1 MVAKLFNDLVTAL
14 DILPSSPTVDL
25 CVNHPSPCALTGKVR
40 VIVKRP
46 CVYKSLVLTITGTS
60 RVWMRQGAKTI
71 KAKQVFLKVSK
82 EIVFDGGNGGGSLT
96 TGPGTAIGAREHQH
110 QQQLHLQQR
119 QQQQRASSLSS
130 MSSLSNSHPSNNIP
144 VSEET
149 SPSTST
155 STITPATA
163 ASTTTSPVSALNM
176 VNRVI
181 TAITIPQGPTSAQ
194 PVISGEPSHG
204 LDSMVTANTDDSSP
218 MTHIQQGTRSGLST
232 PPADNSQPSYFPTQH
247 HQDRRLSEQESTH
260 NHSTIHNNSNNNS
273 NSNGSGTNNNGHLQ
287 NQLRQGVNDID
298 FYLEFP
304 SHVDNINNS
313 TNTNNTTNSDSS
325 RSLPSGPFKSFS
337 GDSTIV
343 YTVSATLVMSRRDIL
358 VNNQITTSIPLRVQC
373 WQELIDW
380 RNQSEDHSYH
390 GKRRGKIEFRLQV
403 PKQLDV
409 RRLQDLQFGFDAKW
423 RTLQDRL
430 RIKEVHYA
438 IIEEE
443 TQILGPRMAPNVHST
458 VISTAVTHDCSGDT
472 TPTNTWTH
480 LREAARLQIPQPLS
494 VMESMST
501 PWPHTLVVSHKLRL
515 TFRFDQSLAKERD
528 LQLSFPILIHPTL
541 NAAGGPVHTHALF
554 RHLARFQ
561 PQSQR
566 RRRARRALFGMVG
579 AAGALEEGVAAGG
592 DGDELSDYD
601 EDMEYDDD
609 EDGDSETAGG
619 GGTNGYS
626 GSGGS
631 GNGNADR
638 HLPVYAD
645 REGTLLLMVG
655 HEVMQETTDLLAP
668 EQVDALGISMARIP
682 TSSMTNTG
690 YSLGVTDR
698 RASLLQY
705 SPSEASMTSSGPNS
719 PTAMMGHYSWGSA
732 YDGAGVASSPT
743 STMGFSMY
751 STSPDFGTGSAMSPV
766 VGMGMGSSSGGSIV
780 SRRHSSICSNG
791 TPAAAGGTMELSLPP
806 PYAFPS
812 VAEDGEEDYAM
823 PPPSPLP
830 LQNDRDPT
838 LIAGA
843 SLTTIAEIQPVR
855 SSKGKNRSD
864 DHVVDDDDDVLM
876 TDAPAITQNVGPSF
890 FSSSSSTSPS
900 SQPTDPTVVATGGGP
915 STVMPS
921 FGLPSPEYEIQESP
935 LNDAFKANGE
945 GSSGGRS

>member
-96 TGPGTAIGAREHQH
+96 TGP
-110 QQQLHLQQR
+110 
-119 QQQQRASSLSS
+119 
-130 MSSLSNSHPSNNIP
+130 
-144 VSEET
+144 
-149 SPSTST
+149 
-155 STITPATA
+155 ATA
-163 ASTTTSPVSALNM
+163 VSTTASPVSALNM
-176 VNRVI
+176 VNRVM

-204 LDSMVTANTDDSSP
+204 LDSMATANTDDSSP

-247 HQDRRLSEQESTH
+247 YQDRRLSEQESTH
-260 NHSTIHNNSNNNS
+260 NHPTIHNNSNNNS

-403 PKQLDV
+403 PKQLDI

-423 RTLQDRL
+423 KTLQDRL

-609 EDGDSETAGG
+609 EDGDSEAAGG

-626 GSGGS
+626 GNGGS

-705 SPSEASMTSSGPNS
+705 APSEASMTSSGPNS

-732 YDGAGVASSPT
+732 YDGVGVASSPT

-766 VGMGMGSSSGGSIV
+766 VGMGSSSGGSIV

-838 LIAGA
+838 LIAAA
-843 SLTTIAEIQPVR
+843 SLTTIAEIHPVR

-876 TDAPAITQNVGPSF
+876 IDAPTITQNIGPSF
-890 FSSSSSTSPS
+890 FSSSASASPS
-900 SQPTDPTVVATGGGP
+900 SQPTVPTVVTTGGGS

-935 LNDAFKANGE
+935 LNDAFKSNGE